1 MILKIKE
8 LREEMQ
14 LTQTELAKRIGNSQ
28 RNVSNWETGA
38 SEPDIQTIVRL
49 ADVFGVSIDELF
61 GRNAVPREVEKT
73 EGMDRILIHVIRK
86 LSDAQKTALLSLLQS
101 FSVI

>member
-14 LTQTELAKRIGNSQ
+14 LTQAELAKRIGNSQ

-49 ADVFGVSIDELF
+49 ADIFGVSIDELF
-61 GRNAVPREVEKT
+61 GRNAVPPEVEKT